1 MTALRVCLTDNRL
14 NATTPNQCDLLLVF
28 VSYGGY
34 AKPPSVWITNTVT
47 SSLVLLFFP
56 EVLHVD
62 RQWCGG
68 GWKAWV
74 KRKECSWPFFYFTYV
89 VGKSCIFW
97 CLPQWRFGLDLYS
110 CLALIAYALS
120 SCQNSLHTEEL
131 FVKAVIRQFIHN
143 LCFSACTV
151 CKRWVFVDAFLADY
165 YWDIS
170 HCPKHTLTQVSA
182 PLFYLI
188 TKWASQGQTL
198 LSLSSSHPV
207 WQLLLLGNRV

>member
-1 MTALRVCLTDNRL
+1 MEVGRRGWRGRNVPGLSFTSPMLLESLAFFGVCLSD
-14 NATTPNQCDLLLVF
+14 A
-28 VSYGGY
+28 
-34 AKPPSVWITNTVT
+34 
-47 SSLVLLFFP
+47 LVLIYTP
-56 EVLHVD
+56 A
-62 RQWCGG
+62 R
-68 GWKAWV
+68 
-74 KRKECSWPFFYFTYV
+74 PY
-89 VGKSCIFW
+89 
-97 CLPQWRFGLDLYS
+97 
-110 CLALIAYALS
+110 IAYALS